1 MDSSSCRALRL
12 IVLIRRLCANPRGY
26 RKQEL
31 AKMLRVSCRTI
42 QRDLALI
49 QEEPLR
55 VPLWRDEDYR
65 WRVLEGWHL

>member
-1 MDSSSCRALRL
+1 MDFSSCRALRL
-12 IVLIRRLCANPRGY
+12 IVLIRRLCANPQGFRV
-26 RKQEL
+26 REL
-31 AKMLRVSCRTI
+31 AEALGVSRRTI
-42 QRDLALI
+42 QRDLQLI